1 MSTLKKLLALSLA
14 LAMVLALPVFAS
26 TYTESKYKDAANI
39 NAKCE
44 EAIELVS
51 VLNIMQGDDKGNFNP
66 NGFITRAEV
75 AKMIYVITNYGN
87 DDKGVNYKNGNLF
100 TDVTGHWAEGYIN
113 YAGMTKLV
121 QGYGN
126 GKFGPDDPITTAEV
140 AKMLLTT
147 IGYSAEVRGYV
158 GAGWDKNVLSDAA
171 IIGLLQG
178 YDYPTVGYAPRQWV
192 AVMFANAMYA
202 LTYENMS
209 AMPYTGMLTSTS
221 GLGAMATEIVT
232 MMEKYFG
239 VDCIDTA
246 VAIATD
252 SAVIEGEKP
261 AAPGKVK
268 FVYFDEKEITADFS
282 GSNLGAAD
290 LGQAYRLY
298 VRGNKVL
305 GKTCLSATYEA
316 RILDVE
322 TTINNKISANLAAD
336 KYVFDFNGTKLTFA
350 GKTINAL
357 ETGANEHTDV
367 EYFEKVTPA
376 ELYEGTLGN
385 ANRIGSRAFV
395 GNETVKAID
404 TNCDGKI
411 DYLFIVNY
419 GYAMITKAGNHKEYG
434 DYVYAVFSRNSAEA
448 FGEGLSYNGEGRLY
462 IDSCIITDD
471 TLAKGE
477 IVRVTWDLDNWAY
490 VMEVLPMREAV
501 EFEEI
506 NNKKLTYTFGGEE
519 YQVATLGEV
528 DEDLLVKSLLGND
541 FDLVYDGDL
550 LVYIQLTDD
559 TNKTLDA
566 INNKIVLVLDAD
578 DEYSHNTIREELAI
592 EYMTIDGETHIGV
605 YDNDYALK
613 EDGVPFEELLALSKD
628 DEKNDGDYTVEGRLF
643 RIVTV
648 GRKVVLFE
656 ISGEVDQAGVCA
668 VNVDFN
674 VSRAVADGYEEL
686 EDVELDATR
695 STKILDDYVLVNDNV
710 YFYGYSKKGAEP
722 TAKNTVYG
730 VIKASDLGKGDCEE
744 AYAQVFTKSNGY
756 RMPAAVAGYIFAN
769 LDGAKSGDWLIVRSE
784 PRTNKNGTYVKVEFS
799 DGSTDTIYIN
809 SIGLY
814 GYEDAP
820 IEFELF
826 ENEFCYYIYNAI
838 EKTYD
843 LQVVPADSLP
853 WAIVDYDEDSY
864 EVCFVNLMDDDNY
877 EWVGL
882 TKDTVIA
889 VSDVTLKHGLNIMNE
904 EMLQLYALR
913 HLDST
918 KFVERKDLDRD
929 MIGFIGEE
937 DEGYTQVSM
946 YFYDETK
953 DVLYVIVL
961 HIMNTYDGYLPPL
974 PF

>member
-100 TDVTGHWAEGYIN
+100 TDVAGHWAEGYIN

-126 GKFGPDDPITTAEV
+126 GKFGPDEPITTAEV

-147 IGYSAEVRGYV
+147 IGYSAEVRGYT
-158 GAGWDKNVLSDAA
+158 GANWDKNVLSDAA
-171 IIGLLQG
+171 IIGLLSG

-252 SAVIEGEKP
+252 SAVIDGQAP

-268 FVYFDEKEITADFS
+268 FAFGKTTADFS

-350 GKTINAL
+350 AKEINAL

-367 EYFEKVTPA
+367 EYFEEVTPVD
-376 ELYEGTLGN
+376 LYQGTLGN
-385 ANRIGSRAFV
+385 ANRIGNRVFV

-404 TNCDGKI
+404 TDDNGKI

-419 GYAMITKAGNHKEYG
+419 AYAMITKAGNHKEYG
-434 DYVYAVFSRNSAEA
+434 DYVYAVFSSNSEDA
-448 FGEGLSYNGEGRLY
+448 FGEGLYYNDEDRLY

-528 DEDLLVKSLLGND
+528 DWDLLVKGLLGND

-605 YDNDYALK
+605 YDNDYALNK
-613 EDGVPFEELLALSKD
+613 GGVDFDDLLALSQD
-628 DEKNDGDYTVEGRLF
+628 DDKNDGVYTVEGRLF

-648 GRKVVLFE
+648 GRKVVLFA
-656 ISGEVDQAGVCA
+656 IDADTM
-668 VNVDFN
+668 NDDFN

-695 STKILDDYVLVNDNV
+695 STKVLDEYVLVNDNV
-710 YFYGYSKKGAEP
+710 YFYGYTKKGAEPP

-730 VIKASDLGKGDCEE
+730 VIKASDLGKGYCDE

-769 LDGAKSGDWLIVRSE
+769 LDGALSGDFLIVRSE
-784 PRTNKNGTYVKVEFS
+784 PKTNKNGTYVKVEFS
-799 DGSTDTIYIN
+799 DGSTDTIYIDN
-809 SIGLY
+809 IEY
-814 GYEDAP
+814 YEYEGAP
-820 IEFELF
+820 GEVELF
-826 ENEFCYYIYNAI
+826 ENDFCFYIYNAI

-843 LQVVPADSLP
+843 LYVVPANSLP

-864 EVCFVNLMDDDNY
+864 QVCFSNLQSGAY

-904 EMLQLYALR
+904 EMLQLYALQN
-913 HLDST
+913 LDST
-918 KFVERKDLDRD
+918 EFVDRADLDFD

-937 DEGYTQVSM
+937 DEGYTQFSM
-946 YFYDETK
+946 FLYDEEV
-953 DVLYVIVL
+953 DVLYVVVF
-961 HIMNTYDGYLPPL
+961 HVMNTYNGYLP
-974 PF
+974 F